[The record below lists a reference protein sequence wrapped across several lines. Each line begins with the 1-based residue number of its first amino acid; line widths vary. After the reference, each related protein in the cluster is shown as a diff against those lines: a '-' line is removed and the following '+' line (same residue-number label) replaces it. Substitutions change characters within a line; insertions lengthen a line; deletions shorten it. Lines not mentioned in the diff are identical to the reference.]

1 MQGNFQMYV
10 NVYEEDDHLD
20 DIFINGALQVSN
32 GSTEVMEYTGNN
44 NRVTVGMS
52 FRVRCQ
58 NNYYGADCDTFCE
71 AQDDDEN
78 GHYTC
83 NSDGSIQ
90 CKEGFENDSEYFWS
104 VCVDCK
110 RGFEK
115 EGNKCVQ
122 LETPDSSTTITSGLV
137 TTSVNQTEGQ

>member
-1 MQGNFQMYV
+1 MYV
-10 NVYEEDDHLD
+10 RAMDDDAGFSSDDHLD
-20 DIFINGALQVSN
+20 NIFINGALQVSN
-32 GSTEVMEYTGNN
+32 DFTEVMEYRGIW

-58 NNYYGADCDTFCE
+58 NNYYGADCDTFCV

-90 CKEGFENDSEYFWS
+90 CREGFEDTSNE
-104 VCVDCK
+104 CIE
-110 RGFEK
+110 RGELT
-115 EGNKCVQ
+115 NV
-122 LETPDSSTTITSGLV
+122 PA
-137 TTSVNQTEGQ
+137 